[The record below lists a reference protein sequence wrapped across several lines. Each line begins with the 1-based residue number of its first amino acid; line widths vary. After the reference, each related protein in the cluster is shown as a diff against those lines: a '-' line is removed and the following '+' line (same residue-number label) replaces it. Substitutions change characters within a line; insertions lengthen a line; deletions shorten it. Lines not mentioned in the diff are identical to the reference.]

1 MDEEGGDRAGGW
13 GRRQQIN
20 QAAAGPHWQLCPL
33 LLPLL
38 LAASEGAEHTLAITL
53 SL

>member
-1 MDEEGGDRAGGW
+1 MRRGGTGPGGG

-38 LAASEGAEHTLAITL
+38 LAASEGAEHTL